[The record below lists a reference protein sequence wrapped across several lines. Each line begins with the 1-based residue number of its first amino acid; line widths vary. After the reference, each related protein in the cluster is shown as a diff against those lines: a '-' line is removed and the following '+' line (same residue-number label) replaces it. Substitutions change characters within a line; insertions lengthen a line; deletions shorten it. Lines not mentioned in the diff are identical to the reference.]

1 MKKSIIPRNQVIM
14 NLITYFS
21 RTLVEVGMICNNAE
35 NSDINGGA
43 ASGTPTEKALLAL
56 AEQFGILS
64 DRGSHE
70 RIQEVPFSSERKFMS
85 VRCRDLTSSLNYFVK
100 GAPEEVL
107 SRCKFILKHGNP
119 DLLTQVRPTR
129 LYLLI

>member
-1 MKKSIIPRNQVIM
+1 
-14 NLITYFS
+14 
-21 RTLVEVGMICNNAE
+21 MICNNAE
-35 NSDINGGA
+35 NTDVSGGA
-43 ASGTPTEKALLAL
+43 ASGTATEKALLAL

-107 SRCKFILKHGNP
+107 SRCKFLLKHGNA
-119 DLLTQVRPTR
+119 DLLTQVRSTS
-129 LYLLI
+129 LHLLILFSKLAKY